1 MSSRQA
7 FPFTLPPCR
16 AMQLHEDVVRK
27 ALRRCAPGAV
37 LRFGA
42 TSRGN
47 RALAREEALWEA
59 LFVRAGARLRPPGA
73 WAAAAAAA
81 AEDELAPG
89 SWWEA
94 LRDYV
99 RHPSVGSLVLGPSR
113 RRLRVSSG
121 ALALHHA
128 LERAESG
135 DVIELAPGVYPQR
148 ITLSRAITLVGDSRD
163 CVQVGSVLAEADGV
177 TLARLTILGT
187 VLPSTEDEAAGGVPA
202 AQPAFC
208 VSAGSARVYD
218 CNLRGAWGI
227 EVEAGACRVF
237 SCDIE
242 AQRSCFRGAGELDAC
257 RLEICAPV
265 STIALPGTEVQAAL
279 VFRTGKS
286 RLVNCLVESGSV
298 GVHVESGASCE
309 IKDCDIQATNY
320 GVSVQGSRNAQD
332 CAYLL
337 LQNSRC
343 AHARNFFRWFCLPW
357 CTAADK
363 CVSASLL
370 TPQALR
376 ERESARAREREII
389 RNDTP

>member
-1 MSSRQA
+1 MSSREA
-7 FPFTLPPCR
+7 FLSLVPPTV
-16 AMQLHEDVVRK
+16 MQLHEDVVRK
-27 ALRRCAPGAV
+27 VLRRCAPGSV

-94 LRDYV
+94 FRDYV
-99 RHPSVGSLVLGPSR
+99 RHPSVGSLVLNPGPSR
-113 RRLRVSSG
+113 RRLRVASG
-121 ALALHHA
+121 ALALNHA

-227 EVEAGACRVF
+227 EVEVGSCQVF

-242 AQRSCFRGAGELDAC
+242 AQRACFRGAGELDAC

-265 STIALPGTEVQAAL
+265 SAIALPGTEVQAAL

-286 RLVNCLVESGSV
+286 RLANCLVEGGSV
-298 GVHVESGASCE
+298 GVHVEGGASCE

-320 GVSVQGSRNAQD
+320 GISVQGLRNAQD
-332 CAYLL
+332 CAHLL

-343 AHARNFFRWFCLPW
+343 AHARSFFRLFPAQQQISACLHR
-357 CTAADK
+357 
-363 CVSASLL
+363 S
-370 TPQALR
+370 
-376 ERESARAREREII
+376 
-389 RNDTP
+389 